1 MKHCYSDKCQQQYFI
16 VFVRN
21 RLIISKKCEE
31 KYEINQLYLS
41 LATLAKFHYQ
51 ESCIGSFV
59 QILIQSYNS
68 DEFKGK
74 YVNFCYNVRH
84 TLFRAR
90 CVLKYCFAS

>member
-41 LATLAKFHYQ
+41 LATNIH
-51 ESCIGSFV
+51 I
-59 QILIQSYNS
+59 
-68 DEFKGK
+68 
-74 YVNFCYNVRH
+74 
-84 TLFRAR
+84 
-90 CVLKYCFAS
+90 FATKKDI

>member
-31 KYEINQLYLS
+31 KYKINELYLS
-41 LATLAKFHYQ
+41 LETLAKFHYQ

-59 QILIQSYNS
+59 QILMQIYDLGQ
-68 DEFKGK
+68 FKGK
-74 YVNFCYNVRH
+74 DVNFCHSAV
-84 TLFRAR
+84 
-90 CVLKYCFAS
+90 